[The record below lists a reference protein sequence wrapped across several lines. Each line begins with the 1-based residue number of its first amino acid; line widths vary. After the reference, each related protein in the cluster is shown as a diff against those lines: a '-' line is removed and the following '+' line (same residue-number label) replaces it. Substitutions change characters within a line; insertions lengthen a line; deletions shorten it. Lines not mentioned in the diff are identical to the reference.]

1 MRKILLVETILNGL
15 VKIIKAIRFKS
26 TCCKSSCN
34 EPHNCDNCE
43 NSNNNLPEIKN
54 VIDL

>member
-1 MRKILLVETILNGL
+1 MKKILLVETILNGL

-34 EPHNCDNCE
+34 EPPRCE
-43 NSNNNLPEIKN
+43 NCRNDIPEIKN